1 MTEDLSSIQTLIERA
16 EKDPFTPISTEVNRP
31 DPETYSSIKH
41 QLDIRLRKAVSSLAK
56 TMKTKMKAVNAKRK
70 EWLQSVDLVGEELNE
85 TDLNTALDEIVNS
98 FIMECETNLYSVY
111 LQTSFYILR
120 STFSIFSLVSLILL
134 FCSIYR

>member
-1 MTEDLSSIQTLIERA
+1 
-16 EKDPFTPISTEVNRP
+16 
-31 DPETYSSIKH
+31 
-41 QLDIRLRKAVSSLAK
+41 
-56 TMKTKMKAVNAKRK
+56 MKAVNAKRK

>member
-1 MTEDLSSIQTLIERA
+1 MEDFSSIQALIERA
-16 EKDPFTPISTEVNRP
+16 EKDPLTSTSTEATRP

-41 QLDIRLRKAVSSLAK
+41 QLDIRLRKAVSGLAK
-56 TMKTKMKAVNAKRK
+56 TMKTKMKAVSTKRK
-70 EWLQSVDLVGEELNE
+70 EWLQSVELVGEELNE
-85 TDLNTALDEIVNS
+85 TDLNTTLNEIVNS
-98 FIMECETNLYSVY
+98 FIVECETNLYSVY